1 MFDKE
6 TGYTRQN
13 IETIGLKLL
22 MLEQKGGGGKEKKE
36 NKRFELKILKE
47 YLIILYYLYDDM
59 NI

>member
-22 MLEQKGGGGKEKKE
+22 MLEQKGGGGKKRKKIKDL
-36 NKRFELKILKE
+36 N
-47 YLIILYYLYDDM
+47 
-59 NI
+59 

>member
-22 MLEQKGGGGKEKKE
+22 MLEQRGEKEKKE